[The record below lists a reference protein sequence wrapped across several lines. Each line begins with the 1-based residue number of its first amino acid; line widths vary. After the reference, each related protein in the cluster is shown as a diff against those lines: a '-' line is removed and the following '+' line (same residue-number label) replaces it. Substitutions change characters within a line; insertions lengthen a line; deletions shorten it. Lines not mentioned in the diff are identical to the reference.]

1 MLQAA
6 IIGGGFMGATHT
18 EALRRLGIPVTGMLG
33 ISPDET
39 DHFVKRMGLA
49 RAYANVG
56 ALAKDPEVDVVH
68 LCTPNNLH
76 YRMGKALLEAGKHVV
91 IEKPLANT
99 SAEGAELVRLAKE
112 RKLVGA
118 VNYSIRFYPLNQE
131 ARARI
136 RGGQIGEARILHAE
150 YCQDWL
156 FLPTDWN
163 WRLVAEE
170 GGRLRVVGDI
180 GTHVM
185 DMLTW
190 LTGLEI
196 VEVMADLATFIP
208 VRRRPS
214 KAVETFG
221 GKLSVSSETEDVQID
236 TEDFASLLLKFDN
249 GARGVISLS
258 QVSAGRKNAFWWE
271 INGSKGSL
279 GWHQEEPNR
288 LWMGYREKPN
298 EILLKDPALMQPD
311 ARPYAAYPGGHAEGY
326 PDTFV
331 RHFSD
336 IYRYISTG
344 DTSLPPS
351 FPTLSDGQRE
361 LILCEAIQQSAE
373 EGRWVK
379 VGRWKPDSK
388 MKGF

>member
-6 IIGGGFMGATHT
+6 IIGGGFMGTTHT
-18 EALRRLGIPVTGMLG
+18 EALRRLGVPVIGMLG
-33 ISPDET
+33 VSAEESDS
-39 DHFVKRMGLA
+39 FVKRLGIPKVYESLDA
-49 RAYANVG
+49 V
-56 ALAKDPEVDVVH
+56 AKDKEVNVVH
-68 LCTPNNLH
+68 LCTPNYLH
-76 YRMGKALLEAGKHVV
+76 YSMAKILLEAGKHVL

-99 SAEGAELVRLAKE
+99 SLEGAELVQLAKDK
-112 RKLVGA
+112 KLVGA
-118 VNYSIRFYPLNQE
+118 VNYSVRFYPMNQE

-136 RGGQIGEARILHAE
+136 LAGQIGEPRILHAE

-163 WRLVAEE
+163 WRLVAQE
-170 GGRLRVVGDI
+170 GGALRVVGDI

-196 VEVMADLATFIP
+196 VEVMADMATFIP
-208 VRRRPS
+208 VRKRPLQ
-214 KAVETFG
+214 AVETFG
-221 GKLSVSSETEDVQID
+221 SKLSISAETEDIPID
-236 TEDFASLLLKFDN
+236 TEDFASILLRFNN

-258 QVSAGRKNAFWWE
+258 QVNAGRKKAFWWE
-271 INGSKGSL
+271 INGSKSSL
-279 GWHQEEPNR
+279 QWYQEEPNK
-288 LWMGYREKPN
+288 LWIGYREKPN

-311 ARPYAAYPGGHAEGY
+311 VRRYAAYPGGHAEGY

-336 IYRYISTG
+336 VYRFISNG
-344 DTSLPPS
+344 DFSLSPT
-351 FPTLSDGQRE
+351 FPTLEDGHRE
-361 LILCEAIQQSAE
+361 LLLCEAIQQSAS

-379 VGRWKPDSK
+379 VGQ
-388 MKGF
+388 

>member
-6 IIGGGFMGATHT
+6 IIGGGFMGTTHT
-18 EALRRLGIPVTGMLG
+18 EALRRLGVPVIGMLG
-33 ISPDET
+33 VSAEESDS
-39 DHFVKRMGLA
+39 FVKRLGIPKVYESLDA
-49 RAYANVG
+49 V
-56 ALAKDPEVDVVH
+56 AKDKEVNVVH
-68 LCTPNNLH
+68 LCTPNYLH
-76 YRMGKALLEAGKHVV
+76 YSMAKTFLEAGKHVL

-99 SAEGAELVRLAKE
+99 SLKGAELVQLAKDK
-112 RKLVGA
+112 KLVGA
-118 VNYSIRFYPLNQE
+118 VNYSVRFYPMNQE

-136 RGGQIGEARILHAE
+136 LAGQIGEPRILHAE

-163 WRLVAEE
+163 WRLVAQE
-170 GGRLRVVGDI
+170 GGALRVVGDI

-196 VEVMADLATFIP
+196 VEVMADMATFIP
-208 VRRRPS
+208 VRKRPLQ
-214 KAVETFG
+214 AVETFG
-221 GKLSVSSETEDVQID
+221 SKLSISVETEDVPID
-236 TEDFASLLLKFDN
+236 TEDFASILLRFNN

-258 QVSAGRKNAFWWE
+258 QVNAGRKNAFWWE
-271 INGSKGSL
+271 INGSKSSL
-279 GWHQEEPNR
+279 QWYQEEPNK
-288 LWMGYREKPN
+288 LWIGYREKPN

-311 ARPYAAYPGGHAEGY
+311 VRRYAAYPGGHAEGY

-336 IYRYISTG
+336 VYRFISNG
-344 DTSLPPS
+344 DFSLSPT
-351 FPTLSDGQRE
+351 FPTLEDGHRE
-361 LILCEAIQQSAE
+361 LLLCEAIQQSAS

-379 VGRWKPDSK
+379 VGQ
-388 MKGF
+388 